1 LIRDRRSTNRRST
14 NRRSAGT
21 GRDANLDPERLDA
34 IVRTGAARVLDRAW
48 NNSLGYCKPN
58 RRSYPHLWL
67 WDSCFHAIAWFALG
81 DARGTR
87 ELEAVFVGQLPD
99 GFLPHMRYGRRTYP
113 RGPLKGV
120 SSFTQP
126 PVYARALKAGADAGF
141 PASDELLDHAQ
152 RALTAL
158 WRDRLRDGL
167 LVIVHPWEAGTDDSP
182 RWDSWVGSSDWNRRV
197 WTTFDRT
204 LLKRTVF
211 SASGAAI
218 DSPDFVVAPA
228 SFNAIAADAATTL
241 GEMLGDADWTER
253 GRALAAALDEAAWDP
268 SEALWADVAFT
279 GGGASVAIPTM
290 DAALPAMCTPDPAKA
305 AAALDQLT
313 DPTRFGAPY
322 GPRFVPASQ
331 PSYNPMEYWRGPAW
345 PQLNYLAAHAARRCG
360 HDALVAEIG
369 RLTKRACLR
378 AGFAEYWNAETGRG
392 LGARPQSW
400 AAVAAAM

>member
-1 LIRDRRSTNRRST
+1 LSREGREGH
-14 NRRSAGT
+14 AGPA
-21 GRDANLDPERLDA
+21 DLDRLDA
-34 IVRTGAARVLDRAW
+34 IVRSRAARVLDRAW
-48 NNSLGYCKPN
+48 NRSLGYCRPN

-81 DARGTR
+81 DARGSR

-120 SSFTQP
+120 SSFSQP

-141 PASDELLDHAQ
+141 APSDELLDCAQ

-182 RWDSWVGSSDWNRRV
+182 RWDSWVGSSAWNRRV
-197 WTTFDRT
+197 WTAFDRA

-211 SASGAAI
+211 SPSGQAI
-218 DSPDFVVAPA
+218 DNPDFVVAPA

-241 GEMLGDADWTER
+241 GELIGDTDWVAR
-253 GRALAAALDEAAWDP
+253 GRALAATLDDAAWDGDQ
-268 SEALWADVAFT
+268 ALWSDIAFT
-279 GGGASVAIPTM
+279 GGGASVRIPTM

-305 AAALDQLT
+305 EAALRQLT
-313 DPTRFGAPY
+313 DPSRFGAPY
-322 GPRFVPASQ
+322 GPRFVAKSEPT
-331 PSYNPMEYWRGPAW
+331 YNPVQYWRGPAW
-345 PQLNYLAAHAARRCG
+345 PQLNYLAAYSARHCG
-360 HDALVAEIG
+360 QDPLAAEIG
-369 RLTKRACLR
+369 RLTKSACLR
-378 AGFAEYWNAETGRG
+378 AGFAEYWNPETGRG

>member
-1 LIRDRRSTNRRST
+1 MSREGRE
-14 NRRSAGT
+14 
-21 GRDANLDPERLDA
+21 GRDGPADLDRLDA
-34 IVRTGAARVLDRAW
+34 IVRSGAARVLDRAW
-48 NNSLGYCKPN
+48 NRSLGYCRPN

-81 DARGTR
+81 DARGSR

-120 SSFTQP
+120 SSFSQP

-141 PASDELLDHAQ
+141 APSDELLDCAQ

-182 RWDSWVGSSDWNRRV
+182 RWDSWVGSSAWNRRV
-197 WTTFDRT
+197 WTAFDRA

-211 SASGAAI
+211 SPSGQAI
-218 DSPDFVVAPA
+218 DNPDFVVAPA

-241 GEMLGDADWTER
+241 GELIGDTDWVAR
-253 GRALAAALDEAAWDP
+253 GRALAATLDDAAWDGDQ
-268 SEALWADVAFT
+268 ALWSDIAFT
-279 GGGASVAIPTM
+279 GGGASVRIPTM

-305 AAALDQLT
+305 AAALRQLT
-313 DPTRFGAPY
+313 DPSRFGAPY
-322 GPRFVPASQ
+322 GPRFVARSEPT
-331 PSYNPMEYWRGPAW
+331 YNPVQYWRGPAW
-345 PQLNYLAAHAARRCG
+345 PQLNYLAAYSARHCG
-360 HDALVAEIG
+360 EDPLAAEIG
-369 RLTKRACLR
+369 RLTKSACLR
-378 AGFAEYWNAETGRG
+378 AGFAEYWNPETGRG

>member
-1 LIRDRRSTNRRST
+1 MSRDRL
-14 NRRSAGT
+14 
-21 GRDANLDPERLDA
+21 GRDGPADFDGLDA

-48 NNSLGYCKPN
+48 NESGGYCRPN

-81 DARGTR
+81 DPRGSR
-87 ELEAVFVGQLPD
+87 ELEAVFAGQLPD

-141 PASDELLDHAQ
+141 PASDQLLDCAQ
-152 RALTAL
+152 RALAAL

-182 RWDSWVGSSDWNRRV
+182 RWDSWVGSTVWNRRL
-197 WTTFDRT
+197 WTAFDRA

-211 SASGAAI
+211 SSAGQAI
-218 DSPDFVVAPA
+218 DNPDFVVAPA
-228 SFNAIAADAATTL
+228 SFNAIAADAARTL
-241 GEMLGDADWTER
+241 GELTGDTDWVAR
-253 GRALAAALDEAAWDP
+253 GRALAATLDEAAWDGDA
-268 SEALWADVAFT
+268 ALWSDIAFT
-279 GGGASVAIPTM
+279 GGGGSVRIPTM

-305 AAALDQLT
+305 AAALRQLM
-313 DPTRFGAPY
+313 DPARFGAPY
-322 GPRFVPASQ
+322 GPRFVPNSE
-331 PSYNPMEYWRGPAW
+331 PTYNPMEYWRGPAW
-345 PQLNYLAAHAARRCG
+345 PQLNYLAAYSARHCR
-360 HDALVAEIG
+360 DDPLAVEIG
-369 RLTKRACLR
+369 RLTKHGCLR
-378 AGFAEYWNAETGRG
+378 SGFAEYWNPETGRG

>member
-1 LIRDRRSTNRRST
+1 LSRDRRD
-14 NRRSAGT
+14 
-21 GRDANLDPERLDA
+21 GRDAIADYDGLDA

-48 NNSLGYCKPN
+48 NESAGYCRPN

-87 ELEAVFVGQLPD
+87 ELEAVFAGQLPD

-141 PASDELLDHAQ
+141 APSDELLECAQ

-182 RWDSWVGSSDWNRRV
+182 RWDSWVGSSTWNRRV
-197 WTTFDRT
+197 WTAFDRT
-204 LLKRTVF
+204 LLKSTVF
-211 SASGAAI
+211 SPSGQAI
-218 DSPDFVVAPA
+218 ENPDFVAAPA

-241 GEMLGDADWTER
+241 GELIGDADWIAR
-253 GRALAAALDEAAWDP
+253 GRALAATLDDAAWD
-268 SEALWADVAFT
+268 SDAALWSDIAFS
-279 GGGASVAIPTM
+279 GGGASVRIPTM

-305 AAALDQLT
+305 AAALRQLT
-313 DPTRFGAPY
+313 DSARFGAPY
-322 GPRFVPASQ
+322 GPRFVPKSE
-331 PSYNPMEYWRGPAW
+331 PTYNPMQYWRGPAW
-345 PQLNYLAAHAARRCG
+345 PQLNYLTAHAARHCG
-360 HDALVAEIG
+360 DDALAAEIG

-378 AGFAEYWNAETGRG
+378 AGFAEYWNPETGQG
-392 LGARPQSW
+392 LGAHPQSW

>member
-1 LIRDRRSTNRRST
+1 MSRE
-14 NRRSAGT
+14 
-21 GRDANLDPERLDA
+21 GRDGRDGPADLDGLDA
-34 IVRTGAARVLDRAW
+34 IVRSGAARVLDRAW
-48 NNSLGYCKPN
+48 NGSLGYCRPN
-58 RRSYPHLWL
+58 RHSYPHLWL

-81 DARGTR
+81 DARGSR

-120 SSFTQP
+120 SSFCQP

-141 PASDELLDHAQ
+141 APSDELLDCAQ

-167 LVIVHPWEAGTDDSP
+167 LVVVHPWEAGTDDSP
-182 RWDSWVGSSDWNRRV
+182 RWDSWVGSSAWNRRV
-197 WTTFDRT
+197 WTAFDRA

-211 SASGAAI
+211 SPAGQAI
-218 DSPDFVVAPA
+218 DNPDFVVAPA

-241 GEMLGDADWTER
+241 GELIGDTDWVAR
-253 GRALAAALDEAAWDP
+253 GRALAARLDDAAWDGD
-268 SEALWADVAFT
+268 EALWSDIAFT
-279 GGGASVAIPTM
+279 GGGASVRIPTM

-305 AAALDQLT
+305 VAALRQLT
-313 DPTRFGAPY
+313 DPSRFGAPY
-322 GPRFVPASQ
+322 GPRFVARSEPT
-331 PSYNPMEYWRGPAW
+331 YNPVQYWRGPAW
-345 PQLNYLAAHAARRCG
+345 PQLNYLAAYSARHRG
-360 HDALVAEIG
+360 EDPLAAEIG

-378 AGFAEYWNAETGRG
+378 AGFAEYWNPETGRG